1 MTMLQVLFDRKP
13 WFRQKSHGYGAG
25 LPIAWQGWVLMLSY
39 VAAVLGLALLAR
51 DASGARVAG
60 VIALIVLVSAI
71 FVLIVKA
78 RTEGGWKW
86 RWGGDA

>member
-1 MTMLQVLFDRKP
+1 MWHVLFDRKP
-13 WFRQKSHGYGAG
+13 WFRQKSYGYGAG

-39 VAAVLGLALLAR
+39 VGAVLGLALLAQE
-51 DASGARVAG
+51 ASGARVAG
-60 VIALIVLVSAI
+60 VIALIALLSTI
-71 FVLIVKA
+71 FLLIVKK